1 MIFEFGVMM
10 MGCAVVL
17 LSFGF
22 RLQGYRLKF
31 DGEKEGYVYSSILT
45 FKTEAEQ
52 RFYTENN

>member
-1 MIFEFGVMM
+1 M